1 MTEVA
6 MTEEGNVD
14 ERPVVLRVDHVAK
27 MFRLPT
33 EQATGLKMAFL
44 NWTKGIKGYTEQ
56 HVLRDINF
64 EVRQGDFFGI
74 VGRNGSGKSTL
85 LKIISQIYTP
95 EHGSVT
101 VKGKLVP
108 FIELGVGFNPELT
121 GRENVYLNGALLGF
135 TRAEIDAMYDDIVEF
150 AELEDFMDQKLKN
163 YSSGMQ
169 VRLAFSV
176 AIKAQGDILVLDEV
190 LAVGDE
196 AFQRK
201 CDNIF
206 AEIKKDPTKTVILVT
221 HSMDSVKKYCNKAI
235 LIKDGEIIAS
245 GDKNDVADRYTLEN
259 LKSEHK
265 ERKENPEDEYSLG
278 LSEKVPTFR
287 ILPVSP
293 QISSCAETF
302 EFDVEYDLRDSDG
315 GEFYI
320 PMSVLDVKRGGV
332 PYDCGVAFKFSN
344 AGHNKI
350 HFALPLSIFN
360 DGDFKIIATMRKIPD
375 TSNLRKFEQLA
386 FTSDENSCYFSVRN
400 PGTTNFAGLL
410 NDKALHIDCLGTS
423 RI

>member
-1 MTEVA
+1 

-201 CDNIF
+201 CDNFF
-206 AEIKKDPTKTVILVT
+206 AEIEQAAFNPANVIEGIGFSPDKMLQGRLFSYGDAQRYRLGVNNNLIPVNKPRCPFHDYHRDGQMRT
-221 HSMDSVKKYCNKAI
+221 DGNYGATIPYQPNSYGEWQDSP
-235 LIKDGEIIAS
+235 
-245 GDKNDVADRYTLEN
+245 N
-259 LKSEHK
+259 LKEPPLEVNGAIYNYD
-265 ERKENPEDEYSLG
+265 EREL
-278 LSEKVPTFR
+278 
-287 ILPVSP
+287 
-293 QISSCAETF
+293 
-302 EFDVEYDLRDSDG
+302 DSDYFTQPG
-315 GEFYI
+315 KLWRL
-320 PMSVLDVKRGGV
+320 MSAEDQRATCENTARAMGDSALFIKQRHVRNCSYADPEYGK
-332 PYDCGVAFKFSN
+332 GVA
-344 AGHNKI
+344 
-350 HFALPLSIFN
+350 
-360 DGDFKIIATMRKIPD
+360 
-375 TSNLRKFEQLA
+375 
-386 FTSDENSCYFSVRN
+386 
-400 PGTTNFAGLL
+400 
-410 NDKALHIDCLGTS
+410 KALGIDYEEALKAEDPAHPTWDP
-423 RI
+423 RNKK

>member
-6 MTEEGNVD
+6 MTEEGNAD
-14 ERPVVLRVDHVAK
+14 ERPVVLKVDHVAK

-201 CDNIF
+201 CDNFF

-265 ERKENPEDEYSLG
+265 ERKENPEDEYPLG

>member
-1 MTEVA
+1 MAEIALTEK
-6 MTEEGNVD
+6 TQEEAKD
-14 ERPVVLRVDHVAK
+14 ERPVVLKVDHVAK

-95 EHGSVT
+95 EQGSVT

-135 TRAEIDAMYDDIVEF
+135 TRTQIDAMYDDIVEF

-201 CDNIF
+201 CDNFF

-221 HSMDSVKKYCNKAI
+221 HSMDAVKKYCNKAI

-259 LKSEHK
+259 LKQTDSPDTDK
-265 ERKENPEDEYSLG
+265 A
-278 LSEKVPTFR
+278 EKQDNEAWLKV
-287 ILPVSP
+287 LAASKPV
-293 QISSCAETF
+293 CGKDDVF
-302 EFDVEYDLRDSDG
+302 EFDIEYFFDQDVD
-315 GEFYI
+315 FYFTMTLI
-320 PMSVLDVKRGGV
+320 DKKRGGMTFD
-332 PYDCGVAFKFSN
+332 PGPNLYKFHN
-344 AGHNKI
+344 PGHHKVR
-350 HFALPLSIFN
+350 FALPVNIFNNGDFQIVASLRVDDPDNPKKPKAIAFANGDDACIFVIRDSRNGDYALLNNDVLSIKCE
-360 DGDFKIIATMRKIPD
+360 G
-375 TSNLRKFEQLA
+375 
-386 FTSDENSCYFSVRN
+386 VV
-400 PGTTNFAGLL
+400 G
-410 NDKALHIDCLGTS
+410 
-423 RI
+423 

>member
-1 MTEVA
+1 
-6 MTEEGNVD
+6 MTEEKNVD
-14 ERPVVLRVDHVAK
+14 ERPVVLKVDHVAK

-95 EHGSVT
+95 EQGSVT

-135 TRAEIDAMYDDIVEF
+135 TRTQIDAMYDDIVEF

-201 CDNIF
+201 CDNFF
-206 AEIKKDPTKTVILVT
+206 AEIKKDPSAGTRKRKKTRKRKANIHLASASAFP
-221 HSMDSVKKYCNKAI
+221 HSAFCRFPNRCSLARIHSNSTSNMICATARTSSSTSPCRYWTSSAAAFRMIVASHSRSTRQAI
-235 LIKDGEIIAS
+235 TRCI
-245 GDKNDVADRYTLEN
+245 
-259 LKSEHK
+259 
-265 ERKENPEDEYSLG
+265 SLC
-278 LSEKVPTFR
+278 LC
-287 ILPVSP
+287 
-293 QISSCAETF
+293 ISSMTVTSKSSPLCALF
-302 EFDVEYDLRDSDG
+302 L
-315 GEFYI
+315 I
-320 PMSVLDVKRGGV
+320 P
-332 PYDCGVAFKFSN
+332 A
-344 AGHNKI
+344 I
-350 HFALPLSIFN
+350 
-360 DGDFKIIATMRKIPD
+360 
-375 TSNLRKFEQLA
+375 
-386 FTSDENSCYFSVRN
+386 
-400 PGTTNFAGLL
+400 
-410 NDKALHIDCLGTS
+410 
-423 RI
+423 

>member
-121 GRENVYLNGALLGF
+121 GRENVYLNGALL
-135 TRAEIDAMYDDIVEF
+135 A
-150 AELEDFMDQKLKN
+150 
-163 YSSGMQ
+163 S
-169 VRLAFSV
+169 
-176 AIKAQGDILVLDEV
+176 LVLKSTRCMTTS
-190 LAVGDE
+190 LSSPSLKISWI
-196 AFQRK
+196 RSSR
-201 CDNIF
+201 I
-206 AEIKKDPTKTVILVT
+206 ILRACRCA
-221 HSMDSVKKYCNKAI
+221 SPSPLLSRLKAI
-235 LIKDGEIIAS
+235 S
-245 GDKNDVADRYTLEN
+245 
-259 LKSEHK
+259 
-265 ERKENPEDEYSLG
+265 
-278 LSEKVPTFR
+278 
-287 ILPVSP
+287 
-293 QISSCAETF
+293 
-302 EFDVEYDLRDSDG
+302 
-315 GEFYI
+315 
-320 PMSVLDVKRGGV
+320 
-332 PYDCGVAFKFSN
+332 
-344 AGHNKI
+344 
-350 HFALPLSIFN
+350 
-360 DGDFKIIATMRKIPD
+360 
-375 TSNLRKFEQLA
+375 
-386 FTSDENSCYFSVRN
+386 
-400 PGTTNFAGLL
+400 
-410 NDKALHIDCLGTS
+410 
-423 RI
+423 